1 MLLNVCVRRG
11 ERRIFKIQLTR
22 SYSAAHVV
30 PLVGTDAR
38 KKGRTFGSRPP
49 YKRMNNRPIKDLLTD
64 L

>member
-30 PLVGTDAR
+30 PLVGAYAR
-38 KKGRTFGSRPP
+38 KDGHSVQDL
-49 YKRMNNRPIKDLLTD
+49 PIKE
-64 L
+64 